1 MKIEL
6 TKETYRLS
14 AYEQNVLLPIL
25 MKGLT
30 LKIGKKNAVTNKQI
44 VQSVRKYGLK
54 INETSVIMLIN
65 HIRMND
71 LIAGL
76 MASSLGYYITDSEQ
90 ELMNYEVTLQKR
102 EVALRKVRM
111 SIQRQRQSM
120 FKHYSPKQ
128 LQMF

>member
-6 TKETYRLS
+6 RKETYQLS

-25 MKGLT
+25 MKA
-30 LKIGKKNAVTNKQI
+30 LKTKKGKKSAVTNKQI

-54 INETSVIMLIN
+54 INETSVIVLIN

-76 MASSLGYYITDSEQ
+76 MASTVGYYITDNEQ

-111 SIQRQRQSM
+111 SMQRQRQTM
-120 FKHYSPKQ
+120 FTHYMQKQ
-128 LQMF
+128 SQMF